1 MVNANTI
8 TLAVLVTSIGIG
20 HPIHLSDYKRYVLVL
35 SLAETMRS
43 NILKKTLV
51 SKGLHINMIC
61 ALCGKF
67 LNGLDRKAHLDTDH
81 SLDPNLIEWI
91 VQFDDRLSKLEP
103 PDATNRAST
112 FYTGKGGNMRE

>member
-1 MVNANTI
+1 MVNAFTI
-8 TLAVLVTSIGIG
+8 TLAVLVASIGIG
-20 HPIHLSDYKRYVLVL
+20 HPIYLGDYKKYVLIL
-35 SLAETMRS
+35 SLAKTMRS

-112 FYTGKGGNMRE
+112 FYTGEGGNMNE